1 MLNRDELSRYSKVTG
16 YSLGQAELDYMHHH
30 ILSLLGRS
38 IKNDW
43 VFKGGTCL
51 QKVLSLDRFSED
63 LDFTIIGQPD
73 IEKTI
78 DKLVDDLEVL
88 GMPGRV
94 KRPRPSKGSSE
105 GTFRVLLEGPLFDG
119 KDLSRCSVLFNLSLR
134 EDLEHVP
141 QTYRAVPRYPDLPP
155 YLIYHMEIGEML
167 AEKVRALVTR
177 DKARDLYDIGFLLQK
192 GYSLDVSLV
201 NRKLSIYSMKISKNM
216 VKQAISRKRPLWQ
229 KELTALV
236 HGELVPFDVVS
247 KQVLDAL
254 VPILTNGR

>member
-1 MLNRDELSRYSKVTG
+1 MLNRDELSRYSKVIG
-16 YSLGQAELDYMHHH
+16 FSLGQTELDYMHHQ

-73 IEKTI
+73 IDRTI
-78 DKLVDDLEVL
+78 DKVVDNMGVL

-94 KRPRPSKGSSE
+94 KRSRPSKGSSE
-105 GTFRVLLEGPLFDG
+105 GTFRMLLEGPLFDG

-134 EDLEHVP
+134 EDLEHMP
-141 QTYRAVPRYPDLPP
+141 QTYRAVPKYPDLPP
-155 YLIYHMEIGEML
+155 YLIYHMEPGEML

-192 GYSLDVSLV
+192 GYSLDISLV
-201 NRKLSIYSMKISKNM
+201 NRKLSIYSMKVSKNM
-216 VKQAISRKRPLWQ
+216 VKQAISRKGPIWQ
-229 KELTALV
+229 KELTSLV
-236 HGELVPFDVVS
+236 HGALVPFDIIS
-247 KQVLDAL
+247 KQVLAAL
-254 VPILTNGR
+254 VPLITNGK